1 MPNIHQI
8 DQNIWSKDN
17 ALLPDNF
24 LKEGAEQFI
33 RRHEEIILEVEIDDS
48 GNKKVMLKTVE
59 RNMHDSHQIFNE
71 EKLI

>member
-1 MPNIHQI
+1 MPNTYQV

-17 ALLPDNF
+17 PLLQDNF
-24 LKEGAEQFI
+24 FKEGAEQFI
-33 RRHEEIILEVEIDDS
+33 RRHEEIMLEVEIDDS

-59 RNMHDSHQIFNE
+59 RSMHENHQPNE